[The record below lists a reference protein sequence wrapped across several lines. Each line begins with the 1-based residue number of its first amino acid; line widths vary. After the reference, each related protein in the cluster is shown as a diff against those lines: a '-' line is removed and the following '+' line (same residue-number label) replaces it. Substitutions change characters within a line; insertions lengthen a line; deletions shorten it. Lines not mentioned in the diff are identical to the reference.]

1 MFVYDVTE
9 TVQSLVSMTSAVDVS
24 VRFDIIKG
32 AVVPLLYKQLM
43 KKEEKN
49 MKTKKIVI
57 GTMAAAMLSLS
68 VCSLIPAA
76 AAGETVQIS
85 AGNVKAEAG
94 ETFEVEVTLADIP
107 DPGVRGCSFSIE
119 FDKSIITID
128 DIVAG
133 ELTKT
138 GVDSSDPSASMLPI
152 FNVSKEN
159 DEGFASVMWSTAIDD
174 STYWL
179 KGEGVLCTIKGT
191 VATGAKDGAKSN
203 IDIVPVKRMTNTESG
218 VANDVID
225 CGYIK
230 DDVRVSYEV
239 KTTSGS
245 VTVGSGTPSTSVT
258 LKGDA
263 NCDGDVTMADA
274 AAIFQSIGNPD
285 KYGLSETGAANADV
299 VSPVGVTAADAV
311 EIQKLTAGIIDK
323 L

>member
-1 MFVYDVTE
+1 
-9 TVQSLVSMTSAVDVS
+9 MTSVADVG
-24 VRFDIIKG
+24 VRLDIIKG
-32 AVVPLLYKQLM
+32 ATVPLLYKQLM

-57 GTMAAAMLSLS
+57 GTMAATMLSLS
-68 VCSLIPAA
+68 VCSLIPAS

-85 AGNVKAEAG
+85 AGNANAEAG

-119 FDKSIITID
+119 YDNSIISVT

-152 FNVSKEN
+152 FNVSLEN

-191 VATGAKDGAKSN
+191 VASGAKDGAKSN

-218 VANDVID
+218 VENDVID

-245 VTVGSGTPSTSVT
+245 VTVGSAPVTGVT

-263 NCDGDVTMADA
+263 NCDGVVTMADA
-274 AAIFQSIGNPD
+274 SSIFQSIGNSD
-285 KYGLSETGAANADV
+285 KYALSATGAANADV
-299 VSPVGVTAADAV
+299 VSPAGVTAADAV
-311 EIQKLTAGIIDK
+311 EIQKLLAGLIDT

>member
-1 MFVYDVTE
+1 
-9 TVQSLVSMTSAVDVS
+9 MTSVADVG
-24 VRFDIIKG
+24 VRLDIIKG
-32 AVVPLLYKQLM
+32 ATVPLLYKQLM

-57 GTMAAAMLSLS
+57 GTMAATMLSLS
-68 VCSLIPAA
+68 VCSLIPAS

-85 AGNVKAEAG
+85 AGNANAEAG

-119 FDKSIITID
+119 YDNSIISVT

-152 FNVSKEN
+152 FNVSLEN

-191 VATGAKDGAKSN
+191 VASGAKDGAKSN

-218 VANDVID
+218 VENDVID

-245 VTVGSGTPSTSVT
+245 VTVGTPASGAT

-263 NCDGDVTMADA
+263 NCDGVVTMADA
-274 AAIFQSIGNPD
+274 SSIFQSIGNSD
-285 KYGLSETGAANADV
+285 KYALSATGAANADV
-299 VSPVGVTAADAV
+299 VSPAGVTAADAV
-311 EIQKLTAGIIDK
+311 EIQKLLAGLIDT

>member
-1 MFVYDVTE
+1 
-9 TVQSLVSMTSAVDVS
+9 
-24 VRFDIIKG
+24 
-32 AVVPLLYKQLM
+32 
-43 KKEEKN
+43 

-85 AGNVKAEAG
+85 AGNATAQAG
-94 ETFEVEVTLADIP
+94 ESFEVEVTLADIP
-107 DPGVRGCSFSIE
+107 DTGIRGCSFSIE

-128 DIVAG
+128 EITAG
-133 ELTKT
+133 SLTDT
-138 GVDSSDPSASMLPI
+138 GVDSSDPSASLLPT
-152 FNVSKEN
+152 FNSILEN

-179 KGEGVLCTIKGT
+179 KGEGVLCTVKGT
-191 VATGAKDGAKSN
+191 VASDAKDGAKSN

-218 VANDVID
+218 VVNDVID

-230 DDVRVSYEV
+230 DDVKVTYDV
-239 KTTSGS
+239 KAVSGS
-245 VTVGSGTPSTSVT
+245 VTVGNPVSGAT

-263 NCDGDVTMADA
+263 NCDGKVTIADA
-274 AAIFQSIGNPD
+274 AAIFQAIGNKD
-285 KYGLSETGAANADV
+285 KYALSDAGTANADV
-299 VSPVGVTAADAV
+299 VEPVGITAADAM
-311 EIQKLTAGIIDK
+311 EIQKLDAGLIDK